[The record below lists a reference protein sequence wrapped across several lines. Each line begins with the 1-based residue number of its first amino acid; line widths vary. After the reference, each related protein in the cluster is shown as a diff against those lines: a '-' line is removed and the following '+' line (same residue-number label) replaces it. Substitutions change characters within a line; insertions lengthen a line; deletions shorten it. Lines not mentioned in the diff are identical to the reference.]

1 MSSLKH
7 LVKFY
12 RKRSDLAEV
21 RFGVLKC
28 LIGYSAILI
37 SFGLRRE
44 GFLDT
49 QSFPLAEKSFSLLN
63 SELLYIFGVDF
74 FITLHPSYCLLL
86 AGGAVLL

>member
-37 SFGLRRE
+37 SLSLRRE

-49 QSFPLAEKSFSLLN
+49 RSLPLAEKSLSLLS
-63 SELLYIFGVDF
+63 SELLYILESIFPSH
-74 FITLHPSYCLLL
+74 FIPPIACF
-86 AGGAVLL
+86 